1 MNRHR
6 GEGVRLF
13 AIVALAALMLALALY
28 QGERQLMHRI
38 SHALQT
44 QPWEQQP

>member
-13 AIVALAALMLALALY
+13 AIVALAMLMLALAFY
-28 QGERQLMHRI
+28 QGERRLMHKF
-38 SHALQT
+38 SQALQT
-44 QPWEQQP
+44 QPWGQQP